1 MAVYGGQRAMVG
13 HGSLLPLCGTLG
25 SNAGFQAWWEHPS
38 PSGPRVKDF
47 IISLSHVWVIVL
59 GSSHLFPPAMCHAP
73 LSLFV
78 SDRPPPHPAHLEAE
92 KFPRL
97 TLHSLADVCQ
107 GPGGKPHTEP
117 VQAVCCRFYQLQC
130 AKKLQHGARATP
142 SNMAG
147 RSSRQR
153 QNS

>member
-1 MAVYGGQRAMVG
+1 MCHGCVWWSEG
-13 HGSLLPLCGTLG
+13 HGWTWFSPPTMWNPGIQRRFSGLVGTPFTIQPQ
-25 SNAGFQAWWEHPS
+25 SKRFHY
-38 PSGPRVKDF
+38 VF
-47 IISLSHVWVIVL
+47 ITCAL
-59 GSSHLFPPAMCHAP
+59 HLFPPAMCHAP
-73 LSLFV
+73 SSLFV
-78 SDRPPPHPAHLEAE
+78 SDRPSLHPAHLEAA

-153 QNS
+153 QKS